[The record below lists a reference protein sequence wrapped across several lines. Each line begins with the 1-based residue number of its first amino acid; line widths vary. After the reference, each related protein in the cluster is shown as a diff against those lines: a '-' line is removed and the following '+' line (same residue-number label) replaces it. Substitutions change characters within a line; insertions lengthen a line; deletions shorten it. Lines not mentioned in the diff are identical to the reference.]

1 MRSGSTEAF
10 KIQPL
15 KHLQTFDIEYDYGSI
30 MHYSL
35 FAFSKNG
42 KPTMNPKRAY
52 SGTIG
57 QRDAPSQSDYL
68 KIRYLYGC
76 QKCKSHCLCSSM
88 SLFLYLSL
96 SVCLSLSLSV
106 SFSLSHSLSPSLSL
120 CLTSHCLCLSVSLPL
135 CLSVFL
141 SLCLCLCLFLLLGM
155 VFPLTLNSFVL
166 IKLHAINCIIN
177 SNNNN
182 NNNP

>member
-106 SFSLSHSLSPSLSL
+106 SFSLSLTLSL
-120 CLTSHCLCLSVSLPL
+120 PLSLSVSLVTV
-135 CLSVFL
+135 SV
-141 SLCLCLCLFLLLGM
+141 SLFLCLFVSLSFFHSVSVSVSFSCWGWF
-155 VFPLTLNSFVL
+155 FP
-166 IKLHAINCIIN
+166 
-177 SNNNN
+177 
-182 NNNP
+182 

>member
-1 MRSGSTEAF
+1 MWHEHIRPDRDAFIEILWENMRSGSTEAF
-10 KIQPL
+10 KIKPL

-76 QKCKSHCLCSSM
+76 QECKSHCLCSSM
-88 SLFLYLSL
+88 SLFSI
-96 SVCLSLSLSV
+96 
-106 SFSLSHSLSPSLSL
+106 
-120 CLTSHCLCLSVSLPL
+120 CLCLSVSL
-135 CLSVFL
+135 CLFL
-141 SLCLCLCLFLLLGM
+141 SLSLS
-155 VFPLTLNSFVL
+155 LTLSL
-166 IKLHAINCIIN
+166 PLSLSLSH
-177 SNNNN
+177 
-182 NNNP
+182 